1 MIQTNRY
8 MLRFRVLTTEIYD
21 LMENPK
27 ICLIVLE
34 KMNIGTREKGSISRD
49 QKFKSPQ
56 GIWFGLK
63 K

>member
-1 MIQTNRY
+1 